1 MQSKR
6 IELNWNNDDET
17 YENLK
22 RDPTAKTEKL
32 LNKFISRLL
41 DNQKITQGE
50 CFNLKSSDAHAPRLY
65 GQPKVHKPD
74 IPLRPIVSFIGSPT
88 YALSK
93 KIVNILA
100 PLVGNTEFH
109 VRDSSD
115 FVESITNFEVVF
127 PHWHQGRR

>member
-1 MQSKR
+1 MMKR
-6 IELNWNNDDET
+6 MKILNEIR
-17 YENLK
+17 LQK
-22 RDPTAKTEKL
+22 LKL